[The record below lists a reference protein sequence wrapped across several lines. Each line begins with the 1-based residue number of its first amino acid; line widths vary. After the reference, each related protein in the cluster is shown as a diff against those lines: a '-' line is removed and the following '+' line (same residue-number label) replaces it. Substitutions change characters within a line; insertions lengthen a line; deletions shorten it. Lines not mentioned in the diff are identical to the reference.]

1 MSRQKKPTIY
11 QVAKKAGV
19 AISTVSRVLNDSP
32 NVSEETTKKVK
43 EAIKEL
49 RFRPQASARMLAS
62 RQPQMI
68 AIAVPSFTTPFYTE
82 ILKGIKD
89 EMREKNLDIMI
100 YNTGSRNPEKAVDS
114 FFDRGTAD
122 AVIIL
127 SIQISEDLK
136 HQIQASNIPTVL
148 IGSQHP
154 EFSFFDPDDEAG
166 GALAAEHLARQG
178 YVRPGIILS
187 SLPTRAATLR
197 RKGFETTLSKHGIT
211 LREEFCYV
219 GENTKH
225 AGFSEENGFE
235 VARAIIEA
243 REKGQEI
250 PDALFCLNDTQAIGA
265 MYAFT
270 QAGIRIPED
279 IAVMGYDNIKFTRFM
294 DLTTVDQKMHTIG
307 VEATRHL
314 LELLHV
320 PSTKPIQKVMEP
332 ILVKRDSTALKA

>member
-1 MSRQKKPTIY
+1 MSRQKKTTIY

-32 NVSEETTKKVK
+32 NVSEETTRKVK

-49 RFRPQASARMLAS
+49 KFRPQASARLLAS

-89 EMREKNLDIMI
+89 EMRDKNLDIMI

-136 HQIQASNIPTVL
+136 SQIQASNIPTVL

-154 EFSFFDPDDEAG
+154 EFSFFDPDDELG
-166 GALAAEHLARQG
+166 GKLAADHLVRQG
-178 YVRPGIILS
+178 YTRVGMILPS
-187 SLPTRAATLR
+187 IQTRASNH
-197 RKGFETTLSKHGIT
+197 RKQGFEKALSTYGIS
-211 LREEFCYV
+211 LNEKFCYV
-219 GENTKH
+219 GESTKH
-225 AGFSEENGFE
+225 AGFTEENGYE
-235 VARAIIEA
+235 VARTIIES
-243 REKGQEI
+243 RERGEEI

-265 MYAFT
+265 VYAFT
-270 QAGIRIPED
+270 QAGVRIPEE
-279 IAVMGYDNIKFTRFM
+279 IAIMGYDNIKFTRFVE
-294 DLTTVDQKMHTIG
+294 LTTIDQKMHTIG
-307 VEATRHL
+307 VEATKHL
-314 LELLHV
+314 LELLHI
-320 PSTKPIQKVMEP
+320 PSTSLIQRVVEP
-332 ILVKRDSTALKA
+332 SLIQRNSTRRKG